1 MSEDQ
6 RGYDGPIAED
16 QSDEAYNRRR
26 ADGII
31 CQIDRVFK
39 LKATDLPLDPSPEL
53 WDELTSE
60 ETAFALLAQD
70 EGLTSFAEME
80 VWLESHPDYT
90 PSELGPGTGE
100 LKRLQQRL
108 RSLKLE
114 QLDATLKRR
123 DSRRAARQS
132 EERKVMFDLTTAP
145 DYEMQRCTVGGRYDK
160 MIKESIA
167 AAQPTAICAS
177 HNASQGYP
185 QPHTALNRPHLVA
198 NVVHLHG
205 LTIPNITLP
214 C

>member
-39 LKATDLPLDPSPEL
+39 LKSTDLPLDPSPEL

-90 PSELGPGTGE
+90 PSELGPGTG
-100 LKRLQQRL
+100 
-108 RSLKLE
+108 
-114 QLDATLKRR
+114 T
-123 DSRRAARQS
+123 
-132 EERKVMFDLTTAP
+132 P
-145 DYEMQRCTVGGRYDK
+145 
-160 MIKESIA
+160 
-167 AAQPTAICAS
+167 
-177 HNASQGYP
+177 
-185 QPHTALNRPHLVA
+185 
-198 NVVHLHG
+198 
-205 LTIPNITLP
+205 
-214 C
+214 